1 MASTNRL
8 VDKFNRMVEAD
19 AMILVTGATG
29 NVGRHLVGELLTAG
43 AKVRALSRDPAT
55 ANLPS
60 EAQVA
65 RTDEMPLDGV
75 ASLFLNPAVFWNGL
89 GDLLPRA
96 AEAGVRRVVL
106 LSSIAALDDDP
117 SNDLAAHHLA
127 IEREIEATGMEWTF
141 VRPGEF
147 ATNTL
152 AWGEVIRAG
161 EPVREPYPAARSTP
175 IHERDIA
182 AVAAKALLTDDLV
195 GAKPILTGPEVL
207 TRPEMVGLIGEATG
221 RPARFEEITPEQA
234 REEMLKHPYMR
245 EGLVDVLLRLRAEA
259 VDAPIEPSG
268 EVERITGRPG
278 RKYKEW
284 AADHADDF
292 R

>member
-1 MASTNRL
+1 
-8 VDKFNRMVEAD
+8 
-19 AMILVTGATG
+19 MILVTGATG

-43 AKVRALSRDPAT
+43 AAVRALSRDPAT

-75 ASLFLNPAVFWNGL
+75 TSLFLNPAAFWGGL

-96 AEAGVRRVVL
+96 ADRGVRRVVM
-106 LSSIAALDDDP
+106 LSSAAALDDDP
-117 SNDLAAHHLA
+117 SNELASHHLA
-127 IEREIEATGMEWTF
+127 IERAIEATGMEWTF
-141 VRPGEF
+141 TRPGEF

-152 AWGEVIRAG
+152 AWREAISAG
-161 EPVREPYPAARSTP
+161 EPVREPYAAARSTP

-195 GAKPILTGPEVL
+195 GAKPVLTGPEVI
-207 TRPEMVGLIGEATG
+207 THPEMVGLIGEATG
-221 RPARFEEITPEQA
+221 LAARFEEISPEQA
-234 REEMLKHPYMR
+234 REEMLGRPYMR
-245 EGLVDVLLRLRAEA
+245 EGLVDVLLRLRAQA
-259 VDAPIEPSG
+259 VDAPVEPSG

-278 RKYKEW
+278 RTFKEW